1 MRRIA
6 TPNEFFDILDK
17 MGDNKFVTI
26 GYVTGANLNVPKVKR
41 LNPQTNRM
49 KGYDDYSTFGDEEIG
64 ALVKITSYNMRYRR
78 RDIVAKQYGDYKNS
92 ANTIRSEYGLD
103 PIGNKENTYKD
114 KMNYGEQGV
123 DLYKGGNDALQG
135 HSYYS
140 QNVYGVK
147 PKSVVYCVGTDGH
160 IIKALSQEQI
170 IPYLK
175 AKRET
180 DGVAVLRKM
189 GVEDERIKEYISKI
203 QGLGMNYKNFEANS
217 ILWIAATVNGEKIVY
232 INDNLARNVNDIDI
246 NPQDF
251 IAIAKE
257 RYKKDIEAIQEQM
270 KRTTSMRLTES
281 QLKQI
286 VREATNKLLSELD
299 WRTLR
304 NASDKAFEKASDPT
318 VTDWERERRQNQ
330 ADSFFSNAEER
341 FRRQYGTDAIKDRR
355 EKHEKEKSLGKNVG
369 DFKYTNG
376 ELKRLDRRE
385 KDKNDFFNG
394 KQEYRDGRWQN
405 KIATENRIMRVNE
418 AFRND
423 QNYTHFAVNKKTG
436 KIVNGWDY
444 SDHNPQEL
452 RQFKKDYFDVDLLDY
467 ELDPRNYR
475 ILTRK
480 YLIRMGI
487 DPSDNGNW
495 AQR

>member
-1 MRRIA
+1 MRRVA

-49 KGYDDYSTFGDEEIG
+49 KGYDDYSAFGDEEIG

-78 RDIVAKQYGDYKNS
+78 RDIVAKQYGNYKNS
-92 ANTIRSEYGLD
+92 ANAIRSEYGLD
-103 PIGNKENTYKD
+103 PIGNKENTYKS
-114 KMNYGEQGV
+114 KMNYGKQGV

-180 DGVAVLRKM
+180 DGVAALRKM

-251 IAIAKE
+251 ISIAKE

-270 KRTTSMRLTES
+270 KRITSMRLTES

-286 VREATNKLLSELD
+286 IREATNKLLSELD
-299 WRTLR
+299 WRT
-304 NASDKAFEKASDPT
+304 P
-318 VTDWERERRQNQ
+318 
-330 ADSFFSNAEER
+330 
-341 FRRQYGTDAIKDRR
+341 
-355 EKHEKEKSLGKNVG
+355 
-369 DFKYTNG
+369 
-376 ELKRLDRRE
+376 
-385 KDKNDFFNG
+385 
-394 KQEYRDGRWQN
+394 
-405 KIATENRIMRVNE
+405 NRIMRVNE
-418 AFRND
+418 AFQND
-423 QNYTHFAVNKKTG
+423 QNYTHFAVNKETG

-452 RQFKKDYFDVDLLDY
+452 RQFKKDYFDTDLLDY

-475 ILTRK
+475 ILTRQ
-480 YLIRMGI
+480 YLMRMRI
-487 DPSDNGNW
+487 DPRDNRNW